1 MKSFLYLAILAAAV
15 PLLEAEQFI
24 QGHGGQKVF
33 TDIVLTRDILQ
44 CHQGI
49 IVAADNIVIDGGGH
63 SISGTGW
70 GNGIT
75 CLERHNVT
83 IKNCVIS
90 NFKNGILISSDSKDE
105 KKPVSHGH
113 RIEDNTLVHNQ
124 RGLFMKWSHNSAI
137 TGNQVT
143 DSRDTGITLSGS
155 ESWQGPVCN
164 NTVVSDNRLL
174 RNKRGLVIWDPYQRP
189 KSVVVSDNLFIH
201 NVVPVPDRFWK
212 PDQVSYRRN
221 TFDSNLNNLFF
232 VFSGDHSLAPGQ
244 ERAFEIALHAP
255 DGTAC
260 SEFAVES
267 LTTSP
272 PEEIVYTTDGN
283 RLRGTFT
290 PTRAGMYSLHVE
302 LTGCGQTSID
312 QRYWFGNEKSKT
324 FYLGMG
330 HRNDVGNL
338 SSQVPTQP
346 INVYCTMWI
355 EGHVADAPPI
365 EGLQKITQ
373 VQTSLWSDYKVHHG
387 FAPSC
392 SVEFDRTYS
401 RRGDLF
407 RAIDDA
413 HPNGRSLLKKTFSK
427 GTFMHNRADWLDLTV
442 KYWCWDPV
450 WESNH
455 EIKSTVE
462 FSYLT
467 TSHPVIKKIS
477 NPYAWILSATSP
489 AGSTNQ
495 ADIALQGDGKTT
507 VSLQMA
513 DRQSRYVVTVDDE
526 QPGNRDSTYGYTQA
540 AGQINVTLEL
550 GQEARRIS
558 VQGTD

>member
-1 MKSFLYLAILAAAV
+1 MKPFLYLVIVVAAV

-24 QGHGGQKVF
+24 QGRGGQKVT
-33 TDIVLTRDILQ
+33 TDIVLTRDIIQ
-44 CHQGI
+44 CPQGI
-49 IVAADNIVIDGGGH
+49 VVAADNIVIDGGGH
-63 SISGTGW
+63 TISGTDW

-83 IKNCVIS
+83 IRNCVIS

-105 KKPVSHGH
+105 ENPVSYGH
-113 RIEDNTLVHNQ
+113 RIEDNTLVRNQ
-124 RGLFMKWSHNSAI
+124 RGVFMKWSHNSAI
-137 TGNQVT
+137 TGNQIIDNL
-143 DSRDTGITLSGS
+143 DSGITLSGS
-155 ESWQGPVCN
+155 ELRQGPVCN
-164 NTVVSDNRLL
+164 DTVVSDNRLL
-174 RNKRGLVIWDPYQRP
+174 RNKRGLVIWDPYKRP
-189 KSVVVSDNLFIH
+189 KGVVVSDNLFNH

-212 PDQVSYRRN
+212 PDQVSYRGN

-232 VFSGDHSLAPGQ
+232 VFTGDHGLAPGQ

-272 PEEIVYTTDGN
+272 PEEIAYTTDGN

-290 PTRAGMYSLHVE
+290 PTRAGMYSLHVV

-330 HRNDVGNL
+330 YRTDVGNL

-365 EGLQKITQ
+365 DGLQKITQ
-373 VQTSLWSDYKVHHG
+373 VKTSLWSDYKAFHG
-387 FAPSC
+387 IAPSC

-401 RRGDLF
+401 RRADVF
-407 RAIDDA
+407 RAIDDTY
-413 HPNGRSLLKKTFSK
+413 PDGRSLLKMTFGK
-427 GTFMHNRADWLDLTV
+427 GTFIHNRADWLDLTV
-442 KYWCWDPV
+442 KYWCLDPV
-450 WESNH
+450 WESND

-462 FSYLT
+462 FSYLV
-467 TSHPVIKKIS
+467 TSHPVIKSIS
-477 NPYAWILSATSP
+477 NRYAWILSATSP
-489 AGSTNQ
+489 EGSTNQ

-513 DRQSRYVVTVDDE
+513 DRQSRYVVTVDDG
-526 QPGNRDSTYGYTQA
+526 QPCNDDSACGYTQT

-550 GQEARRIS
+550 GQAARRIS